1 MYIILSDSKQLLL
14 TPYYMANSIF
24 ATPNI
29 DFKSQYI
36 SHVSHCKINNL
47 LINIIKY
54 VNNIIYSSSGLQY

>member
-36 SHVSHCKINNL
+36 SQVSHCKINNL
-47 LINIIKY
+47 LTH
-54 VNNIIYSSSGLQY
+54 